1 MSCKVTSIHHS
12 SVARPYAFVYPSERD
27 LCYMWAESIMGCDM
41 EKLWPG
47 QIFAASL
54 PPSYCMAYVYMHGS
68 WMRAARLRLLSPSQV
83 FDMANNTLWRI
94 SAAVAEHA
102 AMAEPAAQVDIVEAK
117 RDGAATA
124 GVGALFGDGD
134 DEAKVCCDHSISG
147 VLEQP
152 QL

>member
-1 MSCKVTSIHHS
+1 
-12 SVARPYAFVYPSERD
+12 
-27 LCYMWAESIMGCDM
+27 MWAESIMGCDM

-68 WMRAARLRLLSPSQV
+68 WLRAARLRLLSPSQV

-102 AMAEPAAQVDIVEAK
+102 AMAEPAAQVA
-117 RDGAATA
+117 
-124 GVGALFGDGD
+124 
-134 DEAKVCCDHSISG
+134 
-147 VLEQP
+147 
-152 QL
+152 